1 MIIYTNFPHL
11 STPIFNFFQKNFKN
25 IYNSHIFPF
34 LPSPPQQTFL
44 FIPVTLPS
52 QAPCRP
58 SPGSDL
64 MELRVCGVEGI
75 EKEDENCERGMGAA
89 KRDEIGCSTP
99 DLKTH
104 CAGKSSGFPG
114 ELRWFPFLRAHS
126 MPQFRPLFLA
136 LRTADTKVH
145 EVVRHAFRIAL
156 NTY

>member
-89 KRDEIGCSTP
+89 NCVGSRFSVPIPCHSSVLFFSPSALQTRRSMRSSVTPSESHSTHT
-99 DLKTH
+99 DYSKN
-104 CAGKSSGFPG
+104 SSAKYLPTG
-114 ELRWFPFLRAHS
+114 
-126 MPQFRPLFLA
+126 
-136 LRTADTKVH
+136 
-145 EVVRHAFRIAL
+145 
-156 NTY
+156 

>member
-34 LPSPPQQTFL
+34 
-44 FIPVTLPS
+44 LPS

-104 CAGKSSGFPG
+104 
-114 ELRWFPFLRAHS
+114 
-126 MPQFRPLFLA
+126 
-136 LRTADTKVH
+136 
-145 EVVRHAFRIAL
+145 
-156 NTY
+156 

>member
-34 LPSPPQQTFL
+34 LPS
-44 FIPVTLPS
+44 

-75 EKEDENCERGMGAA
+75 EKEDGTVSVEWVRRNGMRSGVQHQIS
-89 KRDEIGCSTP
+89 KRTE
-99 DLKTH
+99 
-104 CAGKSSGFPG
+104 PG
-114 ELRWFPFLRAHS
+114 NH
-126 MPQFRPLFLA
+126 QDFLA
-136 LRTADTKVH
+136 NCVGSRFSVPIPCHSSVL
-145 EVVRHAFRIAL
+145 FFSPSAL
-156 NTY
+156 QTRRSMRSSVTPSESHSTHTDYSKNSSAKYLPTG